1 MESSI
6 IVESVGFED
15 IDDGEPTTSSCEETC
30 DDDDDSCTEDDCCF
44 VCKVGCAGE
53 LYLCTMVSKMAY
65 AQDIPVLPTH
75 IHITHIN
82 VIIFH
87 RTYPM

>member
-53 LYLCTMVSKMAY
+53 LYMCTGVKKIY
-65 AQDIPVLPTH
+65 I
-75 IHITHIN
+75 
-82 VIIFH
+82 
-87 RTYPM
+87 R

>member
-30 DDDDDSCTEDDCCF
+30 DDDDDSCTEDD
-44 VCKVGCAGE
+44 
-53 LYLCTMVSKMAY
+53 
-65 AQDIPVLPTH
+65 
-75 IHITHIN
+75 
-82 VIIFH
+82 
-87 RTYPM
+87 